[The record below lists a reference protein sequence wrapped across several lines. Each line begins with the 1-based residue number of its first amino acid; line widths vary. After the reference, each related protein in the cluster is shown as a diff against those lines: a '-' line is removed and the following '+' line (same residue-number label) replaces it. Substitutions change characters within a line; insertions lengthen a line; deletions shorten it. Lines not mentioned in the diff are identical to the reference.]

1 MHTPGPWNVNR
12 RNHVLDGRK
21 KLIANTWN
29 AALMRE
35 EMEANTRLIAAAPDL
50 LAACEGVIEMLNR
63 PLDLNAE
70 PEWSRDQV
78 VAAVA
83 KARAND

>member
-1 MHTPGPWNVNR
+1 
-12 RNHVLDGRK
+12 LDARK

-35 EMEANTRLIAAAPDL
+35 EIEANTRLIAAAPDL
-50 LAACEGVIEMLNR
+50 LAACEGVIEMLDR
-63 PLDLNAE
+63 PLDLNANLG
-70 PEWSRDQV
+70 WSREQI

-83 KARAND
+83 KARANN